1 MSGFTPLSATLG
13 GVLIGLSASLL
24 LWTNGRIAGI
34 SGIVAGAV
42 VPSAVDKAWRVLFLL
57 GLLTGT
63 AGWFLLVE
71 NGFGVR
77 SADPWLLWPA
87 GFLVGVGTRMGS
99 GCTSGHGVCGIARL
113 SPRSLIATLIFFS
126 FGLLTVFV
134 IRHILQFP
142 ATA

>member
-1 MSGFTPLSATLG
+1 M
-13 GVLIGLSASLL
+13 GLSASLL

-63 AGWFLLVE
+63 AGWFLLVD

-134 IRHILQFP
+134 IRHLLQFP

>member
-42 VPSAVDKAWRVLFLL
+42 VPSAVDKAWRVLFFL

-71 NGFGVR
+71 NGCGVR

-134 IRHILQFP
+134 IRHLLQFP

>member
-42 VPSAVDKAWRVLFLL
+42 APSAVDKAWRGLFLL